1 MAAPLTELI
10 KKRTKPLQKKIIKAV
25 KKKLGKKEKP
35 LSRGEKIRAQR
46 ERNKVNLLWRS
57 LLKK

>member
-1 MAAPLTELI
+1 VLFRSGGI
-10 KKRTKPLQKKIIKAV
+10 
-25 KKKLGKKEKP
+25 GKKEKP

-46 ERNKVNLLWRS
+46 EKNKVNLLWRS